1 MSVLERVHCQQPH
14 AFPGP
19 FAWAGREGSHDG
31 ALVQQGGDGM
41 ERKGGDGMLADFSY
55 LLVSYCDF
63 TDLSKNR
70 CIFYTITRSFLIIL
84 SASSVTLGGITRKN
98 KIILQ
103 LQSGGICI

>member
-19 FAWAGREGSHDG
+19 FAWAGREGSRDG

-55 LLVSYCDF
+55 L
-63 TDLSKNR
+63 
-70 CIFYTITRSFLIIL
+70 
-84 SASSVTLGGITRKN
+84 
-98 KIILQ
+98 
-103 LQSGGICI
+103 